1 MSGLEANSHISC
13 GCPLSPG
20 DVIPARIRHSAGE
33 LLHRHRHDAPFAA
46 VVLSGSYVEAG
57 DTGLH
62 RVGPGDV
69 IVHQPFESHL
79 DRFSIRGAEVLTLAL
94 TGDLPIGAL
103 RRATDPDAIARLAER
118 DRAEAAQALML
129 NSLPVTVTAIDW
141 PEMLAADLLADPGL
155 SIAGWAF
162 QRGLHPGSVG
172 RGFRQQFGI
181 TAAGFRAA
189 ARGLRGVHAIRTTAE
204 TLSSIAAAA
213 GYADQAHMTRA
224 TRAMTGNPPAQLRT
238 IFRGL

>member
-1 MSGLEANSHISC
+1 MTCIEPNSHVSC

-20 DVIPARIRHSAGE
+20 DAIPGRIRHTARE
-33 LLHRHRHDAPFAA
+33 VLHRHRHDAPFAA

-79 DRFSIRGAEVLTLAL
+79 DRFSTGGAEVLTLAL
-94 TGDLPIGAL
+94 TGDLPSGPL
-103 RRATDPDAIARLAER
+103 RRVGDPDAIARLAER
-118 DRAEAAQALML
+118 DRAGAAQALVL
-129 NSLPVTVTAIDW
+129 ASVQVAVTATDW

-155 SIAGWAF
+155 SIAHWAH
-162 QRGLHPGSVG
+162 QRGLHSGSVG

-181 TAAGFRAA
+181 TAAGFRAIT
-189 ARGLRGVHAIRTTAE
+189 RGLRALRDIRTTAGK
-204 TLSSIAAAA
+204 LSDIAAVA

-224 TRAMTGNPPAQLRT
+224 TSKLTGSPPARLRA
-238 IFRGL
+238 ICRER